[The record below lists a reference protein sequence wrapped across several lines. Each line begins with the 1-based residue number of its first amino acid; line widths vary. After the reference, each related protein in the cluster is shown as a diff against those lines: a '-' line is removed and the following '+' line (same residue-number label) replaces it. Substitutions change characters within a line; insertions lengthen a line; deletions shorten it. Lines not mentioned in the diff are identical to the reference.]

1 MISGGRKPVR
11 ETEGRLWAEVIVK
24 AEFYDLDPMQI
35 VWHGNYTRFLEQA
48 RAALLDRIGYGYVAM
63 AESGLGWP
71 IVDLR
76 IKYVKPL
83 RLHQEVR
90 VRATLLEWQGRLRM
104 GYRISDCKTGEVL
117 TKAETVQFAVDA
129 RTGEV
134 LLDTS
139 FLAECVRTA
148 T

>member
-1 MISGGRKPVR
+1 MRQTDGGP
-11 ETEGRLWAEVIVK
+11 WAEIIVK

-48 RAALLDRIGYGYVAM
+48 RSALLDRIGYGYPAM

-76 IKYVKPL
+76 IKYVRPL

-90 VRATLLEWQGRLRM
+90 VRATLLEWEGRLRM
-104 GYRISDCKTGEVL
+104 AYRISDLRTGEVM

-129 RTGEV
+129 KTGEV

-139 FLAECVRTA
+139 FLAERVRGFR
-148 T
+148 